1 MRLCDLPT
9 PVTRAE
15 KIALEAGTGPLF
27 VKRDDQSSTLY
38 GGNKPRKLEWAL
50 GAAQAGGRQ
59 RVMTFGGLGTNHGL
73 ATALFAVRLGLACH
87 VVLVDQ
93 PVDAHVR
100 RRLQEL
106 LAVGAE
112 LHYGKNLPGAA
123 LQALRILAR
132 HPRTEI
138 VPTGGSSDT
147 GVVGCI
153 DAGLE
158 LAEQVSRGEL
168 PEPAR
173 LYVAVGTGG
182 TAAGLA
188 AGLALAG
195 LRTRVVGV
203 LVTDILPPN
212 PRKLDRLARRGLRLL
227 ARAGAP
233 VEAKRVALELE
244 LETGHVG
251 NGYGHRTERGSWAVE
266 LAERLEG
273 LHLET
278 TYTGKTLGALLVRE
292 QDRDEPVLF
301 WNSYS
306 SVHPEGP
313 LPDWPDLPRP
323 FHALFQ
329 TES

>member
-1 MRLCDLPT
+1 M
-9 PVTRAE
+9 RAE
-15 KIALEAGTGPLF
+15 KLALEAGTGPLF
-27 VKRDDQSSTLY
+27 VKRDDRSSTLY

-50 GAAQAGGRQ
+50 GAAHARGRQ
-59 RVMTFGGLGTNHGL
+59 RLMTFGGLGTNHGL
-73 ATALFAVRLGLACH
+73 ATALFAVRLGLECH

-106 LAVGAE
+106 HAAGAE
-112 LHYGKNLPGAA
+112 LHYGKNVPGAA

-132 HPRTEI
+132 YPRTGI

-158 LAEQVSRGEL
+158 LAEQVRRGEL
-168 PEPAR
+168 PEPVR

-188 AGLALAG
+188 AGLALG
-195 LRTRVVGV
+195 ELRTRVVGV
-203 LVTDILPPN
+203 LVTDIIPPT
-212 PRKLDRLARRGLRLL
+212 PRRLDRLARKGLRLL

-233 VEAKRVALELE
+233 VEPERVALELE
-244 LETGHVG
+244 MEAGHVG
-251 NGYGHRTERGSWAVE
+251 GGYGHRTERGSWAVD

-292 QDRDEPVLF
+292 RDRDEPVLF

-313 LPDWPDLPRP
+313 LPDWRELPRS
-323 FHALFQ
+323 FHPLFP
-329 TES
+329 TEP

>member
-1 MRLCDLPT
+1 
-9 PVTRAE
+9 VTRAE
-15 KIALEAGTGPLF
+15 KLALEAGTGPLF
-27 VKRDDQSSTLY
+27 VKRDDLSSTLY
-38 GGNKPRKLEWAL
+38 AGNKPRKLEWAL
-50 GAAQAGGRQ
+50 GEAHAAGRQ

-73 ATALFAVRLGLACH
+73 ATALYAGRLGLACH

-112 LHYGKNLPGAA
+112 LHYGKNVPGAV
-123 LQALRILAR
+123 LQTLRIFAR
-132 HPRTEI
+132 HPRTGI

-158 LAEQVSRGEL
+158 LAEQVRRGEL

-188 AGLALAG
+188 AGLALGG

-203 LVTDILPPN
+203 LVTDILPPT
-212 PRKLDRLARRGLRLL
+212 PRRLDRLARRGLRLL
-227 ARAGAP
+227 ARAGAA
-233 VEAKRVALELE
+233 VEPKRTALELE
-244 LETGHVG
+244 VEKGHVG
-251 NGYGHRTERGSWAVE
+251 NGYGHRTERGSGAVD

-273 LHLET
+273 LELET

-292 QDRDEPVLF
+292 RGRDEPVLF

-306 SVHPEGP
+306 AVHPEGP
-313 LPDWPDLPRP
+313 LPDWRELPRSLHP
-323 FHALFQ
+323 LFQ
-329 TES
+329 TEP